1 MKKVIYVIPK
11 PLSEHITKIFR
22 SLVTEKAKT
31 NLSHG
36 NGIFRKVF
44 IFDFLDNL
52 SIKHS
57 SRFVEAYFRDS
68 ITTKLIKILRL
79 KSKLIKM
86 IKIVETYVRI

>member
-11 PLSEHITKIFR
+11 PLNEHITKIFR
-22 SLVTEKAKT
+22 SLVQKAKT

-52 SIKHS
+52 YINHS